1 VMDPEGPEHKRSFKA
16 THRKIEGGGII
27 SFRTGGGGGY
37 GNPLERD
44 LNEVLRDVQLGYVS
58 IEKARTEYGV
68 VVSNDKKSID
78 LLETTKLRSNS
89 NNA

>member
-1 VMDPEGPEHKRSFKA
+1 M
-16 THRKIEGGGII
+16 I

-58 IEKARTEYGV
+58 VKATEYTA
-68 VVSNDKKSID
+68 SWSRMTRKTID
-78 LLETTKLRSNS
+78 LLETTH
-89 NNA
+89 